1 MAPSTEQV
9 GPDVP
14 GARPV
19 GSTVD
24 WSAVPEAVRGRLAE
38 LGAQAVGG
46 LPPVTGPPPLRAV
59 ARFTPA
65 KRARLGGGQLVA
77 SLRDSMAFR
86 TAVVEWCREHRPAAL
101 DLTAADP
108 VAVAAAAGRLGEASA
123 APYLELVSR
132 RASDAT
138 LRSQRDSAVVRAE
151 RAEHELE
158 KVRTELDSVQ
168 DAVDKVR

>member
-9 GPDVP
+9 GPDEP
-14 GARPV
+14 GDRPV
-19 GSTVD
+19 ESTVD
-24 WSAVPEAVRGRLAE
+24 GSALPEAVRGRLAE

-46 LPPVTGPPPLRAV
+46 LPPVDVPQQLRAV

-101 DLTAADP
+101 DLSADDP
-108 VAVAAAAGRLGEASA
+108 VAVGAAAVLLG
-123 APYLELVSR
+123 
-132 RASDAT
+132 
-138 LRSQRDSAVVRAE
+138 
-151 RAEHELE
+151 
-158 KVRTELDSVQ
+158 
-168 DAVDKVR
+168 